1 MADYFLANINRNV
14 ITHDI
19 DKYASRLKNGGVMF
33 LSGFYENDIPIIEK
47 AAYSNG
53 MRLVCKLEDKGW
65 VALKFVK
72 NI

>member
-1 MADYFLANINRNV
+1 
-14 ITHDI
+14 
-19 DKYASRLKNGGVMF
+19 MF